1 MKLLRHLLLIGVAAL
16 LGACATRSVQL
27 RTFKIAGGVA
37 VDLPMTKAGAMPV
50 ESYDVKI
57 RLTGFVLDEDKREIT
72 YTFAFIEKKAAV
84 PRSVRVDDVTG
95 ETAEI
100 LVIDTAPEI
109 TPSGYWQGNTMPRR
123 KGDSSLDWLSDNGD
137 TYKVFRFSITTADG
151 RPLVIY
157 QAAMWPADAKPL
169 IRTILNVDGL
179 PRPRIDSEDRE

>member
-1 MKLLRHLLLIGVAAL
+1 MKLLRQLLLLGVAAL
-16 LGACATRSVQL
+16 LGACATESVQF

-37 VDLPMTKAGAMPV
+37 VDLPMSNVGAMPV
-50 ESYDVKI
+50 ENDDIKI

-72 YTFAFIEKKAAV
+72 YTFGFIEKKAAA
-84 PRSVRVDDVTG
+84 PRSVRVEDVTG

-123 KGDSSLDWLSDNGD
+123 NGDSSLGWLLDNAD

-151 RPLVIY
+151 RPVVIY
-157 QAAMWPADAKPL
+157 QAAMWPANAKPL
-169 IRTILNVDGL
+169 IRTILNGDGL
-179 PRPRIDSEDRE
+179 